1 MKKGCTGLLRSSAGL
16 GGPAD
21 PLVGLLG
28 PVLGMLLGAGLSVSC
43 VMLGERSQVSLLLV
57 LLRDLPH
64 TYSCTCFYST
74 KQRWKQART
83 LPVVNTGESKLLLN
97 KHLKS
102 LFFYFFSY
110 ILFYCLCFFYHGKL
124 GMMGNLVGWK
134 HDMRMHELWDYI
146 PERTY
151 LA

>member
-28 PVLGMLLGAGLSVSC
+28 PALGMLLGAGLSVSC

-64 TYSCTCFYST
+64 TYSCICFYST

-83 LPVVNTGESKLLLN
+83 LPVVNTRESKLLLN
-97 KHLKS
+97 EYLKKPK
-102 LFFYFFSY
+102 FFYFVSF
-110 ILFYCLCFFYHGKL
+110 
-124 GMMGNLVGWK
+124 
-134 HDMRMHELWDYI
+134 
-146 PERTY
+146 
-151 LA
+151 

>member
-16 GGPAD
+16 GGLAD

-97 KHLKS
+97 KYLKNTKFL
-102 LFFYFFSY
+102 LFCFLVILY
-110 ILFYCLCFFYHGKL
+110 IFLFYCSYVFF
-124 GMMGNLVGWK
+124 M
-134 HDMRMHELWDYI
+134 
-146 PERTY
+146 
-151 LA
+151 AS

>member
-1 MKKGCTGLLRSSAGL
+1 MKKGCTGLLRSSAVL

-43 VMLGERSQVSLLLV
+43 VILGERSQVSLLLV

-74 KQRWKQART
+74 KQRWKQATT
-83 LPVVNTGESKLLLN
+83 LPVVNTGESKLLL
-97 KHLKS
+97 KKYLKKPKFL
-102 LFFYFFSY
+102 LFCFFSY
-110 ILFYCLCFFYHGKL
+110 ILFLLVCFFHGKL
-124 GMMGNLVGWK
+124 GVIGNLAGWK
-134 HDMRMHELWDYI
+134 HDMRMHEL
-146 PERTY
+146 
-151 LA
+151 

>member
-28 PVLGMLLGAGLSVSC
+28 PVLGMLLGAGLSMSC
-43 VMLGERSQVSLLLV
+43 VMLGEISQVRLLLV

-64 TYSCTCFYST
+64 TYSRTCFYST

-83 LPVVNTGESKLLLN
+83 LPVVNTGESKLLFN
-97 KHLKS
+97 KYLKS
-102 LFFYFFSY
+102 LNFF
-110 ILFYCLCFFYHGKL
+110 LFYYFILLFMCFFHGKL
-124 GMMGNLVGWK
+124 GKMGNLAGWRC
-134 HDMRMHELWDYI
+134 DMRMHELWD
-146 PERTY
+146 TY
-151 LA
+151 LTELTKHE

>member
-1 MKKGCTGLLRSSAGL
+1 MKKGCTGLLRSSAVL

-43 VMLGERSQVSLLLV
+43 VMLGERSQVSLLLM

-64 TYSCTCFYST
+64 TYSCTFFYST

-83 LPVVNTGESKLLLN
+83 LPVVNTRESKLLLN
-97 KHLKS
+97 KYLKS
-102 LFFYFFSY
+102 LNFFYFMFTFY
-110 ILFYCLCFFYHGKL
+110 FILLFYVFSWQTRPDG
-124 GMMGNLVGWK
+124 
-134 HDMRMHELWDYI
+134 
-146 PERTY
+146 
-151 LA
+151 

>member
-1 MKKGCTGLLRSSAGL
+1 MQTSVMGEEGLYILRSLAGL

-28 PVLGMLLGAGLSVSC
+28 PILGMLLGAGMALSC

-74 KQRWKQART
+74 IQRSKQTRT

-97 KHLKS
+97 KYLKKPK
-102 LFFYFFSY
+102 FV
-110 ILFYCLCFFYHGKL
+110 LFYVYFLFYSFVLCFF
-124 GMMGNLVGWK
+124 MAN
-134 HDMRMHELWDYI
+134 
-146 PERTY
+146 
-151 LA
+151 

>member
-28 PVLGMLLGAGLSVSC
+28 PVLGMLYDAGLLMLC
-43 VMLGERSQVSLLLV
+43 VMLGEKSQVSFLLV

-74 KQRWKQART
+74 KQWWKQART
-83 LPVVNTGESKLLLN
+83 LLVVKTGESKLLLN
-97 KHLKS
+97 LKKPKFL
-102 LFFYFFSY
+102 LFCFFSY
-110 ILFYCLCFFYHGKL
+110 SIFLLLLCFFF
-124 GMMGNLVGWK
+124 M
-134 HDMRMHELWDYI
+134 
-146 PERTY
+146 
-151 LA
+151 AS

>member
-43 VMLGERSQVSLLLV
+43 VMLGERSQVSFLLV

-97 KHLKS
+97 EYLKKPKFL
-102 LFFYFFSY
+102 LFYSFLVIFYFF
-110 ILFYCLCFFYHGKL
+110 ILLLFFS
-124 GMMGNLVGWK
+124 WQAR
-134 HDMRMHELWDYI
+134 HDG
-146 PERTY
+146 
-151 LA
+151 